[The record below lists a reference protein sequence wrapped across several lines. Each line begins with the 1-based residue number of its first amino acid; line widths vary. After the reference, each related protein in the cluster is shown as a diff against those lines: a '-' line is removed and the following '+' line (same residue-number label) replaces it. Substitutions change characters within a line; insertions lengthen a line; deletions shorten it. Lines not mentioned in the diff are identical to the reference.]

1 MQRRKFLTGSGMVAA
16 AAAGIVLGYRQYNNK
31 PVVDKKVL
39 DQVDASSMSLE
50 LRHGYGV
57 KKDPIPQFDDPQF
70 DEDDF
75 NRLYIISP
83 TTPNYDKIVTVAI
96 KPGPDGNLY
105 IKTNNEW
112 KQVLTS

>member
-1 MQRRKFLTGSGMVAA
+1 MERRKFLTGSGMVAGA
-16 AAAGIVLGYRQYNNK
+16 IAGLVLGYRQYNNK

-39 DQVDASSMSLE
+39 DEVDASSMSLE
-50 LRHGYGV
+50 LKHGYGA
-57 KKDPIPQFDDPQF
+57 KKDPIPQFD
-70 DEDDF
+70 EDDS
-75 NRLYIISP
+75 NRFYIISP
-83 TTPNYDKIVTVAI
+83 TAYSYDKIVTVAI

>member
-1 MQRRKFLTGSGMVAA
+1 MERRKFLTGSGMVAGA
-16 AAAGIVLGYRQYNNK
+16 IAGLVLGYRQYNNK

-39 DQVDASSMSLE
+39 DEVDASSMSLQ
-50 LRHGYGV
+50 LTHGYGP
-57 KKDPIPQFDDPQF
+57 KKNPVHPVHEF
-70 DEDDF
+70 DEDDP
-75 NRLYIISP
+75 NRFYIISP
-83 TTPNYDKIVTVAI
+83 TAVSYDKMVTVAI

>member
-1 MQRRKFLTGSGMVAA
+1 MERRKFLTGSGMVAGA
-16 AAAGIVLGYRQYNNK
+16 IAGLVLGYRQYNNK

-39 DQVDASSMSLE
+39 DEVDASSMSLQ
-50 LRHGYGV
+50 LTHGYGA
-57 KKDPIPQFDDPQF
+57 KKDPIPQFD
-70 DEDDF
+70 EDDP
-75 NRLYIISP
+75 NRFYIISP
-83 TTPNYDKIVTVAI
+83 TAQNYDKMVTVAI